1 MFLAYTAL
9 WFLKA
14 RIADANGLSKN
25 KIHAARA
32 DLYLLRISAIL
43 NPVIVIA
50 VCKFKIILN

>member
-9 WFLKA
+9 WFLKE

-25 KIHAARA
+25 NIHAAKT
-32 DLYLLRISAIL
+32 DLYLLRISATL

-50 VCKFKIILN
+50 A